1 MSELTDHDWIQIE
14 QAAAGC
20 VSGTSDDWPDLVV
33 AIEKV
38 RGRKL
43 NRKSAAWLHGYCE
56 GLLEFKDAMKDTIAC
71 WKRTRIL
78 GVSASL
84 ACEGNVS
91 VPLLRAFDEIR
102 EALEPKE

>member
-1 MSELTDHDWIQIE
+1 MSNDLYMTQEEMQEL
-14 QAAAGC
+14 
-20 VSGTSDDWPDLVV
+20 S
-33 AIEKV
+33 
-38 RGRKL
+38 R
-43 NRKSAAWLHGYCE
+43 
-56 GLLEFKDAMKDTIAC
+56 LLEFKDAMKDTIAC